1 MKTPAIVISAAALAL
16 GSCAMGPTY
25 GPGYGPAYGPTA
37 GPVGV
42 PVGPATTL
50 TTANKAPFGTYLVD
64 GAGRAVYVLDGT
76 RGSSARMA
84 CGYDCARVWPPVM
97 AGGPPRAGAGLDP
110 RRIGT
115 APRGSGMQLTYHGW
129 PLFYYVRDR
138 GPGETTGQNVHDQWG
153 GWYLL
158 SPNGESIRPY

>member
-1 MKTPAIVISAAALAL
+1 MKTPTFLIGSAALAL
-16 GSCAMGPTY
+16 AGCAMAPPY
-25 GPGYGPAYGPTA
+25 APPA
-37 GPVGV
+37 GPIAV
-42 PVGPATTL
+42 PVGAATL

-64 GAGRAVYVLDGT
+64 GAGRAVYILEGT

-84 CGYDCARVWPPVM
+84 CGYDCARVWPPV
-97 AGGPPRAGAGLDP
+97 AVTAPPVAGAGLDP

-115 APRGSGMQLTYHGW
+115 MTRGGGTQLTYHGW

-138 GPGETTGQNVHDQWG
+138 GPGDTTGHNVHDAWG

-158 SPNGESIRPY
+158 SPSGVPIGAYR